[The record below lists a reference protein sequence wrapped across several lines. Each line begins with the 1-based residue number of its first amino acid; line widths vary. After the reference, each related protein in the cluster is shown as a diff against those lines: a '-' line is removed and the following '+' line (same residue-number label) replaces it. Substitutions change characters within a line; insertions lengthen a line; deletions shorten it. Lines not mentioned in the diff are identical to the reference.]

1 LKQDAIIEWL
11 YYENLAYAK
20 GFSCICG
27 VDEVGRGP
35 LIGSVVAAAVI
46 LPKGFALEG
55 LNDSKKLSEKK
66 REQLELKIKEAAIAW
81 AVAEANH
88 EEIDELNILHASLL
102 AMKRA
107 VEALEIPADYALID
121 GNRCPLLDIP
131 SEAIVKGDGLSA
143 SIAAASVLA
152 KVARDAQMR
161 ELALQYPQYGF
172 EKHKGYPT
180 QAHYDAIEEHGV
192 LPMHRRSFRLFKK
205 P

>member
-1 LKQDAIIEWL
+1 LKQKPAIDWL
-11 YYENLAYAK
+11 YYENLAYTK
-20 GFSCICG
+20 GFNCICG

-46 LPKGFALEG
+46 LPKGFVLEG
-55 LNDSKKLSEKK
+55 LDDSKKLSEKK
-66 REQLELKIKEAAIAW
+66 REQLELQIKEAAIAW

-88 EEIDELNILHASLL
+88 DEIDELNILHASLL

-107 VEALEIPADYALID
+107 VEALKTPPDYALID

-161 ELALQYPQYGF
+161 ELALEYPQYGF

-180 QAHYDAIEEHGV
+180 QAHYAAIAEHGV

-205 P
+205 T